1 MKLNHSRVVSIG
13 LLLLSGT
20 IIPVFAQHSPA
31 QTAQDAQRHRAIA
44 QAHSAAAQ
52 CLADGGQAPNCLSAL
67 KASCVGLGIG
77 KYCGLKEDAVERAAD
92 ALRLTAQ
99 AHQRMAQC
107 TLSDKPYEDC
117 LWDLQS
123 ACKGLAVGK
132 YCGMVHAHTF

>member
-1 MKLNHSRVVSIG
+1 MKLSHLSAAAMG
-13 LLLLSGT
+13 LFLLSGCMKSA
-20 IIPVFAQHSPA
+20 FAQHSSA
-31 QTAQDAQRHRAIA
+31 QAAQDAQRHLAIA

-52 CLADGGQAPNCLSAL
+52 CLIDAGQAPNCLSAL

-92 ALRLTAQ
+92 ALRQTAQ

-107 TLSDKPYEDC
+107 TLSAKPYEDC

>member
-1 MKLNHSRVVSIG
+1 MKLSHLSATSLA
-13 LLLLSGT
+13 LLLLSGSMKAAL
-20 IIPVFAQHSPA
+20 AQHSAA
-31 QTAQDAQRHRAIA
+31 QAAQDAQRHLAIA

-52 CLADGGQAPNCLSAL
+52 CLTDGGQPPNCLSVL

-77 KYCGLKEDAVERAAD
+77 KYCGLKEDAVAQAAD
-92 ALRLTAQ
+92 ALRQTAH

-107 TLSDKPYEDC
+107 IGSQKPYEDC

-132 YCGMVHAHTF
+132 YCGMVHSHTF

>member
-1 MKLNHSRVVSIG
+1 MKLSHLNAAAMG
-13 LLLLSGT
+13 LLLLSGSMSAAL
-20 IIPVFAQHSPA
+20 AQHSTA
-31 QTAQDAQRHRAIA
+31 QAAQDAQRHLVIA

-52 CLADGGQAPNCLSAL
+52 CLADGGRAPNCLAAL

-77 KYCGLKEDAVERAAD
+77 KYCGLKEDAVAQAAD
-92 ALRLTAQ
+92 ALRQTAQ

-107 TLSDKPYEDC
+107 IQSAKPYEDC

>member
-1 MKLNHSRVVSIG
+1 MKLSHLSAASMG
-13 LLLLSGT
+13 LLLLSGSMSAAL
-20 IIPVFAQHSPA
+20 AQHSTA
-31 QTAQDAQRHRAIA
+31 QAAQDAQRHLVIA
-44 QAHSAAAQ
+44 QAHSTAAQ
-52 CLADGGQAPNCLSAL
+52 CLADGGQAPNCLTVL

-77 KYCGLKEDAVERAAD
+77 KYCGLKEDAVAQAAI
-92 ALRLTAQ
+92 ALNQTAQ

-107 TLSDKPYEDC
+107 IQSAKPYEDC

>member
-1 MKLNHSRVVSIG
+1 MKLSHLNAASMG
-13 LLLLSGT
+13 LLLLSGSMSAAL
-20 IIPVFAQHSPA
+20 AQHSAA
-31 QTAQDAQRHRAIA
+31 QAAQDAQRHLAIA
-44 QAHSAAAQ
+44 QAHGAAAQ
-52 CLADGGQAPNCLSAL
+52 CLTDGGQAPNCLSAL

-92 ALRLTAQ
+92 ALRQTAQ

-107 TLSDKPYEDC
+107 SLSAKPYEDC

>member
-1 MKLNHSRVVSIG
+1 MRLTRTFSFLFAMV
-13 LLLLSGT
+13 LLWCQV
-20 IIPVFAQHSPA
+20 PNARAQHSAA
-31 QTAQDAQRHRAIA
+31 QAAQDAQRHQAIA
-44 QAHSAAAQ
+44 QAHSTAAQ
-52 CLADGGQAPNCLSAL
+52 CLTDGGQAPNCLAAL

-77 KYCGLKEDAVERAAD
+77 KHCGLKEDAVAQAAD
-92 ALRLTAQ
+92 ALRQTAQ

-107 TLSDKPYEDC
+107 ILSAKPYEEC